1 MALIDTARPTGAEH
15 PGYTQTLPC
24 TARSAL
30 PARSLVHTALE
41 TWGLEH
47 LSDTAALIV
56 TELVANSVTHT
67 RTRTIRVTVSRPT
80 ETFVRIAVA
89 DSSKA
94 IPMHRTTAGD
104 SDETGRGLAII
115 DALTWRWGTDLLS
128 EGKRV
133 WGELKCEAGE

>member
-1 MALIDTARPTGAEH
+1 MTVTATARPTPTRH
-15 PGYTQTLPC
+15 SGYTQTLPC

-67 RTRTIRVTVSRPT
+67 RTRTIRVTVSRRT

-89 DSSKA
+89 DNSKT
-94 IPMHRTTAGD
+94 IPTLRTTTGD
-104 SDETGRGLAII
+104 HHETGRGLAII
-115 DALTWRWGTDLLS
+115 DALTWRWGTDLLPG
-128 EGKRV
+128 GKRV
-133 WGELKCEAGE
+133 WGDLRSGVDE